1 MSKGGMQMVG
11 FYLLIW
17 AVILYVG
24 ACVGSFLNVVVYR
37 VPRGLSLI
45 KPGSHCPHCK
55 TPLGPT
61 ENVPILGWLW
71 LRGRCR
77 HCHAPISWRYPA
89 VEALTMG
96 LFALSF
102 AVLGLSWQAAS
113 LALLWGWLVSLAL
126 IDLETF
132 LLPEALTRS
141 GLVVGIGVRIVLGW
155 QADESAGVLASLTDG
170 ILGMVVGIWSL
181 ELVGLLARGI
191 LKKEAMGLGDG
202 KLLAMIGMWIGW
214 QGSLLT
220 LLLGSGLGAVA
231 GLVGMRWRRVQW
243 GRPIPFGPYL
253 ALGGGLAALWGK
265 PLLGLYLRL
274 IGLD

>member
-1 MSKGGMQMVG
+1 MRE
-11 FYLLIW
+11 
-17 AVILYVG
+17 LYFALWVTVLVVG
-24 ACVGSFLNVVVYR
+24 ACIGSFLNVVVYR
-37 VPRGLSLI
+37 LPRGLSLI
-45 KPGSHCPHCK
+45 HPGSRCPHCL

-89 VEALTMG
+89 VEALVMG
-96 LFALSF
+96 LWGLSF
-102 AVLGLSWQAAS
+102 GILGWTGEGLAA
-113 LALLWGWLVSLAL
+113 ALLWSWLLPLAL
-126 IDLETF
+126 IDGETF

-141 GLVVGIGVRIVLGW
+141 GLVVALGIRVGLGW
-155 QADESAGVLASLTDG
+155 WDGGTTGILSQLTDG

-181 ELVGLLARGI
+181 ELLGILARWI

-202 KLLAMIGMWIGW
+202 KLLAMIGLWIGW

-220 LLLGSGLGAVA
+220 LLLGSAIGAVF
-231 GLVGMRWRRVQW
+231 GLVGMRLRRVRW

-253 ALGGGLAALWGK
+253 ALGGGLSALWGSQI
-265 PLLGLYLRL
+265 LQAYWQL
-274 IGLD
+274 IGIN

>member
-1 MSKGGMQMVG
+1 MLGLQ
-11 FYLLIW
+11 LLIW

-37 VPRGLSLI
+37 VPRNLSLI
-45 KPGSHCPHCK
+45 RPGSHCPHCK

-77 HCHAPISWRYPA
+77 HCQAPIAWRYPA
-89 VEALTMG
+89 VEALTMS
-96 LFALSF
+96 LYALSF
-102 AVLGLSWQAAS
+102 GVLGLTWQAAS

-132 LLPEALTRS
+132 LLPEVLTRS
-141 GLVVGIGVRIVLGW
+141 GLVAGLLVRIGVGW
-155 QADESAGVLASLTDG
+155 LEGGTAGVWVSVTDG

-181 ELVGLLARGI
+181 ELLGLLAGGI

-202 KLLAMIGMWIGW
+202 KLLALIGMWLGW

-220 LLLGSGLGAVA
+220 LLLGSAVGALV
-231 GLVGMRWRRVQW
+231 GLVGLRLRRVQW

-253 ALGGGLAALWGK
+253 AIGGGLAALWGD
-265 PLLGLYLRL
+265 PLLQGYLHVVGL
-274 IGLD
+274 G

>member
-1 MSKGGMQMVG
+1 MVG

-89 VEALTMG
+89 VEALMMG

-102 AVLGLSWQAAS
+102 AVLGLSWQAVS
-113 LALLWGWLVSLAL
+113 IALLWGWLVSLAL

-141 GLVVGIGVRIVLGW
+141 GLVVGLGVRIFLGW
-155 QADESAGVLASLTDG
+155 QAGESAGVLAFLTDG

-181 ELVGLLARGI
+181 ELVGLMARGI

-220 LLLGSGLGAVA
+220 LLFGSGLGVVA
-231 GLVGMRWRRVQW
+231 GLLGMRLRRVQW

-253 ALGGGLAALWGK
+253 ALGGGLAALWGQ

-274 IGLD
+274 IGLE